1 MARNK
6 ETPWTQSEV
15 EIKNIQ
21 ELQTEIWVQE
31 SQLTEEDFKAPLKVS
46 REDLKKFREE
56 ISQTPEALKYE
67 SIKAFIQE
75 KAYVLDKSEKARQTI
90 MWDGSV
96 HWVIAASTSEVK
108 EEIQKLSQETDP
120 LKKLDWI
127 AGMFDKIGNV
137 WDKITLGIS
146 AFLWSKAPALA
157 KLFWLDNPEAK
168 IAEEA
173 KAAAEAKAESTMEEV
188 RQKAQT
194 TQESLVKMSDI
205 GYKWYAKAF
214 FALFKP
220 SLEINQKI
228 NIDSPLE
235 SLIINDLITN
245 EVFEKTPYNN
255 INSLDTHQKLLT
267 ELRKKDQKRYSEY
280 DDATL
285 ISHIKTILGSIHGW
299 EIKYTTGKWFWKED
313 HSEKITKGPS
323 FIAQIYAKDGK
334 TPEWENPTM
343 RELFEKMTFMKDF
356 TFLTDSQWVDFDKIV
371 EAMRW
376 WTDKYIHSSTTAL
389 RDLSDSEFT
398 DIKNHLPGTLKNVD
412 HFRKITVACM
422 GSDKVR
428 TLESKFNLPKNN
440 KDSLTELND
449 TETNEF
455 ISWELMDFGN
465 QFYTNVF
472 QSNTL
477 ITGLNS
483 VSKSDITLRDVYR
496 LYMATGWETDPAKL
510 NPIQKM
516 NTTTLIL
523 FGFSDSE
530 WIGKKLWDMTSIDK
544 SNVQISEDVKNI
556 FTSITKASA
565 EVAKKVAQETWK
577 FAWWFLQT
585 NPELWLAIWLIMWK
599 FPFLT
604 KRQSFSDLA
613 SFK

>member
-1 MARNK
+1 MARNN
-6 ETPWTQSEV
+6 ETPWTQSEI

-67 SIKAFIQE
+67 RIKAFIQE
-75 KAYVLDKSEKARQTI
+75 KADVLDNSEKARQNL
-90 MWDGSV
+90 MWDGTLQ
-96 HWVIAASTSEVK
+96 WVIAASTSEVK

-173 KAAAEAKAESTMEEV
+173 RLAAEAKAESTMEEV

-194 TQESLVKMSDI
+194 TQESLIKMSDI
-205 GYKWYAKAF
+205 GYKGYAKAF

-220 SLEINQKI
+220 SLEINQKS
-228 NIDSPLE
+228 NIESPLE
-235 SLIINDLITN
+235 SLIIHDLIWN
-245 EVFEKTPYNN
+245 DVFEQTPYNN
-255 INSLDTHQKLLT
+255 INSPDTHQKLLT
-267 ELRKKDQKRYSEY
+267 ELRNKDKGRYIEY

-299 EIKYTTGKWFWKED
+299 EIEYTTGKWFWKKD

-376 WTDKYIHSSTTAL
+376 WTDKYIHSSTIAL

-398 DIKNHLPGTLKNVD
+398 DIKNHLPGTLKKVD

-428 TLESKFNLPKNN
+428 TLESKFNLPENN
-440 KDSLTELND
+440 KDSITELND
-449 TETNEF
+449 IETNNF
-455 ISWELMDFGN
+455 IHWELMDFGN

-477 ITGLNS
+477 VTGLNS
-483 VSKSDITLRDVYR
+483 ISKSDITLRDVYR

-530 WIGKKLWDMTSIDK
+530 WIGKKLWDMTSLDK
-544 SNVQISEDVKNI
+544 SNVQISDDVKNI

-565 EVAKKVAQETWK
+565 EVAKKVAKETWK